1 MTMFINPI
9 ARAFV
14 GGMPTY
20 RGWQVA
26 PPLAWH
32 TVAMAF
38 HAESGSE
45 HNGRI
50 ENDETLRGIGTPILQ
65 DSYFSDASHIVLP
78 GYTYSGTTWSVVS
91 GTWRDDLVDSKA
103 NKTGLISHDSGVN
116 SQISVIQTT
125 AALPAN
131 CQLVLGRGWTPPSPD
146 PTQYSAT
153 NYYTKLRI
161 PLTGRTQYQV
171 VIAYGEPFSLEYTED
186 GGATWK
192 RVHTPKASV
201 RSEDQLRELSY
212 RLVFTVKIDKVKGVF
227 EVEIEGFGTLRHSPK
242 VKTAITQ
249 TTESVKISLTAKNGW
264 ASLQYFPMRHASLT
278 ASKSS
283 LKIPGDVQ
291 GRQPF
296 LVLNALNGQSRDQTN
311 TATFSTDGR
320 AISYNATASLPDAGG
335 GTGSAEPPV
344 IADATLVLPAVWSN
358 NVDGRPDYRFAQLP
372 LCEVVEQHVFDPT
385 ARVRTSGAMLTCHNH
400 DLSLKE
406 FVGNLAC
413 DVDLSNGGQF
423 VRRITGISRNPTF
436 LSSGYN
442 VKTRFSVTD
451 HSLILMEPIGQEVV
465 LDGWEYGS
473 VVRYICEV
481 CGLHPRWI
489 APQLPLYI
497 PPGATAAA
505 PYGPASYDCPY
516 PTLPRG
522 TGLNARHK
530 YLPSQS
536 GWSILQELVADRA
549 VYNPMTLGW
558 DAFWMGFDPI
568 GLFHFEPYRALFE
581 PIKRV
586 YSDKD
591 ASGQGQCIGQIEWS
605 VSTDDL
611 RTHIHLQGIDAFTN
625 ELLVAHREMAPW
637 VKALSGFPRKM
648 IERSP
653 RFTSEEQMEGVLNGM
668 TFPASLPDLTG
679 HFTAPFHPDV
689 FPMDVVRVYDFRQ
702 QMFLDC
708 VVESI
713 TSTVA
718 SYENGHQEGT
728 SEFHVRSRENY
739 R

>member
-9 ARAFV
+9 ARATV

-38 HAESGSE
+38 HAGSNAT
-45 HNGRI
+45 HNGGLKK
-50 ENDETLRGIGTPILQ
+50 DGTVRGNGKPFIQ
-65 DSYFSDASHIVLP
+65 DTYLNGPDHIVLP
-78 GYTYSGTTWSVVS
+78 GYTYLGQEWVS
-91 GTWRDDLVDSKA
+91 RTGIWRDDLVA
-103 NKTGLISHDSGVN
+103 QGNNKTGLISHDGGVTVERRV
-116 SQISVIQTT
+116 SQY
-125 AALPAN
+125 ALAVLVN
-131 CQLVLGRGWTPPSPD
+131 HQLDIGRGNPPPSN
-146 PTQYSAT
+146 TLGEYSAA
-153 NYYTKLRI
+153 NYYTKVRWDIRESLRYQFVAEY
-161 PLTGRTQYQV
+161 GRP
-171 VIAYGEPFSLEYTED
+171 ARLEVSVD
-186 GGATWK
+186 GGYVYK
-192 RVHTPKASV
+192 IVHTLTTTIHAEDNPAASF
-201 RSEDQLRELSY
+201 RLR
-212 RLVFTVKIDKVKGVF
+212 VNIDKVKGVF
-227 EVEIEGFGTLRHSPK
+227 EVAVVHEGTLRHAPENRK
-242 VKTAITQ
+242 AFEGMTPGEITIF
-249 TTESVKISLTAKNGW
+249 VKNGW
-264 ASLQYFPMRHASLT
+264 ASVQYFPLAYEAVT
-278 ASKSS
+278 VSS
-283 LKIPGDVQ
+283 APIKVPGGVN
-291 GRQPF
+291 GREAR
-296 LVLNALNGQSRDQTN
+296 VVVNALNGGNSSQNHT
-311 TATFSTDGR
+311 TGYTTDGR
-320 AISYNATASLPDAGG
+320 AVSYNATASIPGG
-335 GTGSAEPPV
+335 SSPPV
-344 IADATLVLPAVWSN
+344 FSDATLVLPAVWSN

-497 PPGATAAA
+497 PPGATADA

-708 VVESI
+708 VVESL